1 MYDKERLLIS
11 YLAHLNT
18 SLSLAGRHVEMG
30 RCGQER
36 VLIVLDTSQYFL
48 IPSLW
53 TC

>member
-1 MYDKERLLIS
+1 MYDEERLLIVPG
-11 YLAHLNT
+11 HLCT
-18 SLSLAGRHVEMG
+18 LLSLAGRHVEMG
-30 RCGQER
+30 RYGQER